1 MYKKL
6 ILECF
11 NENDRKLS
19 FADLKK
25 KLGVKGEGEIASFSC
40 ALDELRYG
48 GELYLGKDDTYRI
61 FDESLGVK
69 QGQIHINKGGIGF
82 VRADYKGK
90 EISYMIK
97 GKDLNKY
104 EEIIY
109 GVLIGGI
116 IGNLI
121 DRVVHGSVIDYLD
134 FNLFGY
140 NFPVFNFADICI
152 VISIILI
159 IISIC
164 KGEKYGVSNK

>member
-1 MYKKL
+1 MKKILVIAFVCTLLDQVIKNVLISVFSVGSSISVIDGFFSITMLQNTGAAFSILSSSTLFL
-6 ILECF
+6 ILI
-11 NENDRKLS
+11 S
-19 FADLKK
+19 I
-25 KLGVKGEGEIASFSC
+25 V
-40 ALDELRYG
+40 ALNLIYFF
-48 GELYLGKDDTYRI
+48 L
-61 FDESLGVK
+61 
-69 QGQIHINKGGIGF
+69 
-82 VRADYKGK
+82 
-90 EISYMIK
+90 IK
-97 GKDLNKY
+97 GRELNRFD
-104 EEIIY
+104 IIVY

-164 KGEKYGVSNK
+164 KGEKYGVSNKWSWRKIR